1 MLKINI
7 IIKIR
12 NVTFYQFLS
21 NLNGTRIVNGHISK
35 LYVDTTMMFLM
46 LLVVAL
52 VVLYKYN

>member
-21 NLNGTRIVNGHISK
+21 NLNGTQIVNGHFGK
-35 LYVDTTMMFLM
+35 LNVDTT
-46 LLVVAL
+46 
-52 VVLYKYN
+52 